1 MNLEY
6 TQMQSNL
13 FYLKNNFTLET
24 LMNWGFISQL
34 LLVLLVIGTAF
45 LAEYLIR
52 RRLSRKYIADNQSNL
67 KDIFKLF
74 RPALMLAVLF
84 SAMYFLREG
93 DLQWRLL
100 YFANSV
106 LILLVIARLAIIFTR
121 YILKPGP
128 WLRPFENIFAGIIV
142 TGYLAYEFGIL
153 KQIQDKLHS
162 IKFVIS
168 EQDITML
175 VIIETILGI
184 FIAILFAMTIA
195 RFIENQIMNVKSK
208 NFRPNQR
215 IVVIK
220 ILKILLYIF
229 AIVLVLTSLGI
240 DLSFL
245 TVFGGAFGLGL
256 AFGFQK
262 VAANY
267 ISGFLLLSDESIR
280 VGDMIDI
287 SGEYGRVTA
296 IKSRYT
302 AVKRLDGIEVLIP
315 NEQLLTSEITNLTFS
330 NTTVK
335 IPLELQ
341 ISYESSIEKAMEVI
355 LKVCHAEDRVIQDPK
370 PKVFVKEF
378 ADSGINLHIA
388 CFVVDPNNG
397 FLELKSDIYRAVFE
411 EFKKNDIEIPYP
423 HRVSITKN

>member
-24 LMNWGFISQL
+24 LMSWGFISQL
-34 LLVLLVIGTAF
+34 LLVFLVIATAF
-45 LAEYLIR
+45 FAEYLIR

-74 RPALMLAVLF
+74 RPVLMLAVLF

-315 NEQLLTSEITNLTFS
+315 NEQLLTSEITNLTF
-330 NTTVK
+330 
-335 IPLELQ
+335 
-341 ISYESSIEKAMEVI
+341 
-355 LKVCHAEDRVIQDPK
+355 
-370 PKVFVKEF
+370 
-378 ADSGINLHIA
+378 
-388 CFVVDPNNG
+388 
-397 FLELKSDIYRAVFE
+397 
-411 EFKKNDIEIPYP
+411 
-423 HRVSITKN
+423 

>member
-1 MNLEY
+1 M
-6 TQMQSNL
+6 S
-13 FYLKNNFTLET
+13 
-24 LMNWGFISQL
+24 WGFISQL

-67 KDIFKLF
+67 KDIFKLV
-74 RPALMLAVLF
+74 RPVLMLAVLF

-335 IPLELQ
+335 IPLDIQ

-355 LKVCHAEDRVIQDPK
+355 LKVCHAEDRVIQNPK

>member
-24 LMNWGFISQL
+24 LMSWGFISQL

-74 RPALMLAVLF
+74 RPVLMLAVLF

-388 CFVVDPNNG
+388 CFVVDPNKG

>member
-1 MNLEY
+1 
-6 TQMQSNL
+6 MQSNL

-74 RPALMLAVLF
+74 RPVLMLAVLF

-335 IPLELQ
+335 IPLEIQ

>member
-355 LKVCHAEDRVIQDPK
+355 LEVCHAEDRVIQDPK
-370 PKVFVKEF
+370 PKVYVKEF

-397 FLELKSDIYRAVFE
+397 FLELKSDIYRSVFE
-411 EFKKNDIEIPYP
+411 GFKKNGIEIPYP

>member
-74 RPALMLAVLF
+74 RPVLMLAVLF

-106 LILLVIARLAIIFTR
+106 LILLVIARLAIIFIR

-128 WLRPFENIFAGIIV
+128 WLRPFENIFAAIIV

-335 IPLELQ
+335 IPLDVQ
-341 ISYESSIEKAMEVI
+341 ISYESSIDKAMEVI
-355 LKVCHAEDRVIQDPK
+355 LKVCHAEERVIQDPK
-370 PKVFVKEF
+370 PNVFVKEF

-388 CFVVDPNNG
+388 CFVVDPDKG
-397 FLELKSDIYRAVFE
+397 FLELKSDIYRAIFE
-411 EFKKNDIEIPYP
+411 EFKSNNIEIPYP
-423 HRVSITKN
+423 HRVSITKK

>member
-1 MNLEY
+1 
-6 TQMQSNL
+6 
-13 FYLKNNFTLET
+13 
-24 LMNWGFISQL
+24 MNWGFISQL

-67 KDIFKLF
+67 KDIFKLV
-74 RPALMLAVLF
+74 RPVLMLAVLF

>member
-34 LLVLLVIGTAF
+34 LLVFLVIGTAF
-45 LAEYLIR
+45 FAEYLIR

-74 RPALMLAVLF
+74 RPVLMLAVLF

-355 LKVCHAEDRVIQDPK
+355 LKVCHAEHRVIQDPK

-411 EFKKNDIEIPYP
+411 EFKKYDIEIPYP
-423 HRVSITKN
+423 HRVSITKK

>member
-74 RPALMLAVLF
+74 RPVLMLAVLF

>member
-24 LMNWGFISQL
+24 LMSWGFISQL
-34 LLVLLVIGTAF
+34 LLVLLVIGIAF
-45 LAEYLIR
+45 LAEYLTR
-52 RRLSRKYIADNQSNL
+52 KRLSSKYIVDNKNNL

-74 RPALMLAVLF
+74 RPALMLAILF
-84 SAMYFLREG
+84 SATLFLREG

-106 LILLVIARLAIIFTR
+106 LVILIFVRLAIIFVR

-128 WLRPFENIFAGIIV
+128 WLRPFENIFAAILV
-142 TGYLAYEFGIL
+142 TSYLAFQFGIL
-153 KQIQDKLHS
+153 KQILDRLDS
-162 IKFVIS
+162 IKFVIAD
-168 EQDITML
+168 QNITML
-175 VIIETILGI
+175 LIVEFILGV
-184 FIAILFAMTIA
+184 FIAILLAMTLA
-195 RFIENQIMNVKSK
+195 RFIENRVMNIKSK
-208 NFRPNQR
+208 SFRANQR

-220 ILKILLYIF
+220 VLKILLYIF
-229 AIVLVLTSLGI
+229 AIVLVLSSLGI

-245 TVFGGAFGLGL
+245 TIFGGAFGLGL

-280 VGDMIDI
+280 VGDVIDMK
-287 SGEYGRVTA
+287 GHYGRVSA

-302 AVKRLDGIEVLIP
+302 TIKRLDGVEELIP
-315 NEQLLTSEITNLTFS
+315 NEELLTSVITNLTFS
-330 NTTVK
+330 DTTVK
-335 IPLELQ
+335 IPLDVQ
-341 ISYESSIEKAMEVI
+341 ISYDSSIDKAIEVI
-355 LKVCHAEDRVIQDPK
+355 LKVCYAEKRVVQDPK
-370 PKVFVKEF
+370 PDVYVKEF

-388 CFVVDPNNG
+388 CFVADPDKG
-397 FLELKSDIYRAVFE
+397 FLSLKSDIYRGIFE
-411 EFKKNDIEIPYP
+411 EFKNNNIEIPYP
-423 HRVSITKN
+423 HRVNIERK

>member
-1 MNLEY
+1 
-6 TQMQSNL
+6 MQSNL

-74 RPALMLAVLF
+74 RPVLMLAVLF

-262 VAANY
+262 V
-267 ISGFLLLSDESIR
+267 G
-280 VGDMIDI
+280 
-287 SGEYGRVTA
+287 
-296 IKSRYT
+296 
-302 AVKRLDGIEVLIP
+302 
-315 NEQLLTSEITNLTFS
+315 
-330 NTTVK
+330 
-335 IPLELQ
+335 
-341 ISYESSIEKAMEVI
+341 
-355 LKVCHAEDRVIQDPK
+355 
-370 PKVFVKEF
+370 
-378 ADSGINLHIA
+378 
-388 CFVVDPNNG
+388 
-397 FLELKSDIYRAVFE
+397 
-411 EFKKNDIEIPYP
+411 
-423 HRVSITKN
+423 

>member
-1 MNLEY
+1 MNIEY

-24 LMNWGFISQL
+24 LMSWGFISQL
-34 LLVLLVIGTAF
+34 LLVFLVIGTAF
-45 LAEYLIR
+45 FAEYLIR
-52 RRLSRKYIADNQSNL
+52 RKLSRKYIVDNQNNL

-74 RPALMLAVLF
+74 RPAFMLAVLF
-84 SAMYFLREG
+84 CTMLFLREG

-106 LILLVIARLAIIFTR
+106 LIILIFARLAIIFAR

-128 WLRPFENIFAGIIV
+128 WLRPFENIFAGILV
-142 TGYLAYEFGIL
+142 TGYLAFQFGIL
-153 KQIQDKLHS
+153 NQIQDRLHS
-162 IKFVIS
+162 INFVIAD
-168 EQDITML
+168 QNITML
-175 VIIETILGI
+175 LIVESILGI
-184 FIAILFAMTIA
+184 FIAILLAMTLA
-195 RFIENQIMNVKSK
+195 RFIENRVMNIKSK
-208 NFRPNQR
+208 SFRANQR

-229 AIVLVLTSLGI
+229 AIVIVLSALGI

-245 TVFGGAFGLGL
+245 TIFGGAFGLGL

-280 VGDMIDI
+280 VGDMIDV
-287 SGEYGRVTA
+287 SGSYGMVTA

-302 AVKRLDGIEVLIP
+302 AIKRLDGIEVLIP

-335 IPLELQ
+335 IPLDIQ
-341 ISYESSIEKAMEVI
+341 ISYESSIDKAMEVI
-355 LKVCHAEDRVIQDPK
+355 LKVCRAEDRVIQDPE
-370 PKVFVKEF
+370 PNVYVKEF

-388 CFVVDPNNG
+388 CFVIDPNKG
-397 FLELKSDIYRAVFE
+397 FLELKSDIYRSIFK
-411 EFKKNDIEIPYP
+411 EFKSNNIEIPYP
-423 HRVSITKN
+423 HRVSITK

>member
-74 RPALMLAVLF
+74 RPVLMLAVLF

-411 EFKKNDIEIPYP
+411 EFKKYDIEIPYP
-423 HRVSITKN
+423 HRVSITKK

>member
-74 RPALMLAVLF
+74 RPVLMLTVLF

>member
-1 MNLEY
+1 MNSEY
-6 TQMQSNL
+6 TQMGSNII
-13 FYLKNNFTLET
+13 YLRDNFNLET
-24 LMNWGFISQL
+24 LMSWGFISQL

-52 RRLSRKYIADNQSNL
+52 KRLSRKYTVDNQDNL

-74 RPALMLAVLF
+74 RPAFMLAILF
-84 SAMYFLREG
+84 SAMFFLREG
-93 DLQWRLL
+93 ELQWRLL

-106 LILLVIARLAIIFTR
+106 LVILIFVRLAIIFVR

-128 WLRPFENIFAGIIV
+128 WLRPFENIFAGILV
-142 TGYLAYEFGIL
+142 TGYLAFQFGIL

-162 IKFVIS
+162 ISFVIAD
-168 EQDITML
+168 QNITML
-175 VIIETILGI
+175 LIVESILGV
-184 FIAILFAMTIA
+184 FIAILLAMTLA
-195 RFIENQIMNVKSK
+195 RFIENRVMNIKSK
-208 NFRPNQR
+208 SFRANQR

-245 TVFGGAFGLGL
+245 TIFGGAFGLGL

-302 AVKRLDGIEVLIP
+302 AVKRLDGVEVLIP

-335 IPLELQ
+335 IPLEIQ

-397 FLELKSDIYRAVFE
+397 FLELKSDIYRSVFE
-411 EFKKNDIEIPYP
+411 GFKRNGIEIPYP
-423 HRVSITKN
+423 HRVNIERK

>member
-1 MNLEY
+1 
-6 TQMQSNL
+6 
-13 FYLKNNFTLET
+13 
-24 LMNWGFISQL
+24 MNWGFISQL

-74 RPALMLAVLF
+74 RPVLMLAVLF

>member
-1 MNLEY
+1 
-6 TQMQSNL
+6 
-13 FYLKNNFTLET
+13 
-24 LMNWGFISQL
+24 
-34 LLVLLVIGTAF
+34 
-45 LAEYLIR
+45 
-52 RRLSRKYIADNQSNL
+52 
-67 KDIFKLF
+67 
-74 RPALMLAVLF
+74 
-84 SAMYFLREG
+84 
-93 DLQWRLL
+93 
-100 YFANSV
+100 
-106 LILLVIARLAIIFTR
+106 
-121 YILKPGP
+121 
-128 WLRPFENIFAGIIV
+128 
-142 TGYLAYEFGIL
+142 
-153 KQIQDKLHS
+153 
-162 IKFVIS
+162 
-168 EQDITML
+168 
-175 VIIETILGI
+175 
-184 FIAILFAMTIA
+184 
-195 RFIENQIMNVKSK
+195 
-208 NFRPNQR
+208 
-215 IVVIK
+215 
-220 ILKILLYIF
+220 
-229 AIVLVLTSLGI
+229 
-240 DLSFL
+240 
-245 TVFGGAFGLGL
+245 FGGAFGLGL

-280 VGDMIDI
+280 VGDMIDV
-287 SGEYGRVTA
+287 SGSYGRVTA

-302 AVKRLDGIEVLIP
+302 AIKRLDGIEVLIP

-355 LKVCHAEDRVIQDPK
+355 LKVCHAEDRVIQNPK

>member
-74 RPALMLAVLF
+74 RPVLMLAVLF

-411 EFKKNDIEIPYP
+411 EFKRNDIEIPYP

>member
-67 KDIFKLF
+67 KDIFKLV
-74 RPALMLAVLF
+74 RPVLMLAVLF

-121 YILKPGP
+121 YSLKPGP

-335 IPLELQ
+335 IPLDIQ

>member
-67 KDIFKLF
+67 KDIFKLV
-74 RPALMLAVLF
+74 RPVLMLAVLF

-335 IPLELQ
+335 IPLDIQ
-341 ISYESSIEKAMEVI
+341 ISYESSIDKAMEVI
-355 LKVCHAEDRVIQDPK
+355 LKVCRAEDRVIQDPE
-370 PKVFVKEF
+370 PNVYVKEF

-388 CFVVDPNNG
+388 CFVIDPNKG
-397 FLELKSDIYRAVFE
+397 FLELKSDIYRSIFE
-411 EFKKNDIEIPYP
+411 EFKSNNIEIPYP
-423 HRVSITKN
+423 HRVSITK

>member
-1 MNLEY
+1 
-6 TQMQSNL
+6 
-13 FYLKNNFTLET
+13 
-24 LMNWGFISQL
+24 MNWGFISQL

-67 KDIFKLF
+67 KDIFKLV
-74 RPALMLAVLF
+74 RPVLMLAVLF

-341 ISYESSIEKAMEVI
+341 ISYESSIEKAMELI